1 MSGASRLGTNPL
13 EWIKDSRNDQ
23 EENQKRKHS
32 VQSTSSKQSKQKN
45 SLKSSK
51 IGLKEGWTRAT
62 LIVKES
68 VLEKAKDLAYW
79 ERKKIQE
86 VIDDALCSYISNKKI
101 KPRPKKVSS
110 KLKE

>member
-1 MSGASRLGTNPL
+1 MSGTSRLGTNPL
-13 EWIKDSRNDQ
+13 EWIKDSRDDQ
-23 EENQKRKHS
+23 EEKQKCKHS
-32 VQSTSSKQSKQKN
+32 IQDTPSKHSKQKK

-86 VIDDALCSYISNKKI
+86 VIDEALCSYISNKKI
-101 KPRPKKVSS
+101 KPRPKKSS
-110 KLKE
+110 SELKE